1 MSVKPTVIFAAVLAL
16 AGSPASAA
24 TLTEAWKVTGLDLPE
39 SVAWD
44 ANAKAFYVSNLGTD
58 PMSKDGNGFVS
69 RIGADGKVETLKWV
83 TGLNAPKS
91 GEVVGDKLYVTDIDE
106 LVEIDI
112 PGGKVANRYKAEG
125 AKFLND
131 IAVAADGRIF
141 IADTFG
147 NAIYLFQDGKV
158 GEWVRG
164 GKLVGPNGLVIIGSD
179 LIVAELGDA
188 SQGFDK
194 LKPGNVKKIDLT
206 SKTVDDFGTPDAI
219 GGLDGIEI
227 AGDGGVYVTDNPGG
241 RLLKVMPG
249 KPAEEVAKLKP
260 GAADFEFVPA
270 ENLFVIPQMQESE
283 VVAYKSGG

>member
-1 MSVKPTVIFAAVLAL
+1 MAL
-16 AGSPASAA
+16 RTGFVVVVAA
-24 TLTEAWKVTGLDLPE
+24 TLAAPSAGAASLTEVWKATGFDLPE
-39 SVAWD
+39 SVSWD
-44 ANAKAFYVSNLGTD
+44 GATGTFFVSNLGKD
-58 PMSKDGNGFVS
+58 PISRDGNGFIS
-69 RIGADGKVETLKWV
+69 RIGADGKVETLQGV

-91 GEVVGDKLYVTDIDE
+91 GEVVGDKLYVTDLDE

-112 PGGKVANRYKAEG
+112 AAGKVANRYKAEG

-147 NAIYLFQDGKV
+147 NAIYLFKDGKV
-158 GEWVRG
+158 GEWVKG
-164 GKLVGPNGLVIIGSD
+164 GNLVGPNGLVIIGSD

-206 SKTVDDFGTPDAI
+206 SKEISDFGTADPVGA
-219 GGLDGIEI
+219 LDGIEI
-227 AGDGGVYVTDNPGG
+227 AGDGGVYVTDNGGG

-249 KPAEEVAKLKP
+249 KAAEEVAKLKP
-260 GAADFEFVPA
+260 GAADFEFVQA
-270 ENLFVIPQMQESE
+270 EKLFVIPQMQESE
-283 VVAYKSGG
+283 IVAYKAEL

>member
-1 MSVKPTVIFAAVLAL
+1 VSWD
-16 AGSPASAA
+16 GA
-24 TLTEAWKVTGLDLPE
+24 TKTFFVT
-39 SVAWD
+39 
-44 ANAKAFYVSNLGTD
+44 NLGTD
-58 PMSKDGNGFVS
+58 PMSKDGNGFIS
-69 RIGADGKVETLKWV
+69 KIGADGKVETLKWV

-112 PGGKVANRYKAEG
+112 AAGKVANRYKAEG

-158 GEWVRG
+158 SEWVKG
-164 GKLVGPNGLVIIGSD
+164 GQLKGPNGLVIIGSD

-194 LKPGNVKKIDLT
+194 LKPGNVKKIDLK
-206 SKTVDDFGTPDAI
+206 SKEISDFGTADPI
-219 GGLDGIEI
+219 GGLDGIEV
-227 AGDGGVYVTDNPGG
+227 AGDGGVYVTDNPAG

-249 KPAEEVAKLKP
+249 KPAEAVAKLSP
-260 GAADFEFVPA
+260 GSADFEFVP
-270 ENLFVIPQMQESE
+270 EEKLFVIPQMQQSE
-283 VVAYKSGG
+283 IVAYKADL